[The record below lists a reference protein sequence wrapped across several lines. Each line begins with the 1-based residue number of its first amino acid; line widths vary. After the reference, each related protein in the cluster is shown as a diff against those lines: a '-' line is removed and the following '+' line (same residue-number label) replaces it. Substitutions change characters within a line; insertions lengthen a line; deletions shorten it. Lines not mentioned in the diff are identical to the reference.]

1 MHQISQKR
9 KWVKIVQPTNLVT
22 IWRKII
28 KLESQKVIEIGQAK
42 PQGTNTI
49 K

>member
-1 MHQISQKR
+1 M
-9 KWVKIVQPTNLVT
+9 VKIVQLTNLET

-42 PQGTNTI
+42 SKAQTQ
-49 K
+49 

>member
-1 MHQISQKR
+1 VQI
-9 KWVKIVQPTNLVT
+9 TNVET

-42 PQGTNTI
+42 P
-49 K
+49 KA